1 MSSRLYKEAL
11 ADAKILKEMAKQAA
25 EQELVE
31 KHSSEF
37 RNLLLKKLFE
47 TKDDKKDEEKDLL
60 LDEEE
65 TNENSD
71 DLNIDDFENSSQ
83 QDSLSPDMQSGIE
96 DGKPEGISGDFNSS
110 EPTET
115 VEKVPFAALDDKGVT
130 ESDEEI
136 EIDLD
141 GITPGSDKTLE
152 KIDSPKNNI
161 DISVNKDIAD
171 DIEDKEPEQNV
182 KQPDID
188 NEQIEE
194 SISIPKNQFFLYLEK
209 DLEQEER
216 IHRLEEDLKKIVD
229 QNKKQQ
235 KLLTIYEKQL
245 KETNKKLEESIK
257 LEYKFNILADSSL
270 SGRQKKGLI
279 EAIDKIND
287 VKSIGNIV
295 EALKSNVVGQKVEN
309 NSLVEA
315 KNKKAKST
323 FFVTKE
329 PINESKEDST
339 WLKFRELAGI
349 QGVK

>member
-11 ADAKILKEMAKQAA
+11 ADAKMLKEMAKQAA
-25 EQELVE
+25 EQELLE

-37 RNLLLKKLFE
+37 RNLLLSKLFE
-47 TKDDKKDEEKDLL
+47 TKEDEKKDLL

-65 TNENSD
+65 TPEGSD
-71 DLNIDDFENSSQ
+71 NLNIDDFEDSSK
-83 QDSLSPDMQSGIE
+83 QDALSPDLQSGVE
-96 DGKPEGISGDFNSS
+96 GGKPEGITGDFNSS

-115 VEKVPFAALDDKGVT
+115 VGKVPFASLDNKGVVET
-130 ESDEEI
+130 DEEI

-141 GITPGSDKTLE
+141 GITPGSDKSLE
-152 KIDSPKNNI
+152 NQIQSKPANNI
-161 DISVNKDIAD
+161 DISVNKEAASDIQ
-171 DIEDKEPEQNV
+171 DKEPEQNV
-182 KQPDID
+182 QEPETQEELT
-188 NEQIEE
+188 NE
-194 SISIPKNQFFLYLEK
+194 SIVIPKSQFFLYLEK

-216 IHRLEEDLKKIVD
+216 IHKLENNLSKIVE
-229 QNKKQQ
+229 QNEKQQ

-295 EALKSNVVGQKVEN
+295 EALKGSTVGQEVKN
-309 NSLVEA
+309 TSLIEL
-315 KNKKAKST
+315 KSKKAGST

-339 WLKFRELAGI
+339 WSKFRELAGI
-349 QGVK
+349 QGAK